1 MTVNEDSFTNW
12 KNREEIAESMIPIIG
27 KLHRERDVTVLLHS
41 RSLVNKSVVSILK
54 THRFA
59 RQIAGEELSVTET
72 FPFLQA
78 LTTLDLGPSQI
89 DIGMLAATY
98 KADDQGL
105 SVADFTARAVAGA
118 TGPDKIERREPRDV
132 VLYGFGRIGRLLAR
146 LLIEKSGS
154 GNGLRLRAIVVR
166 KGAGQDIVKRASLL
180 RRDSIHGQFHG
191 TITVDE
197 ANNKI
202 IANGNE
208 IAMIYADDPAAVD
221 YTAYGI
227 KDAILIDN
235 TGRWRDREGLSN
247 HLRPGIAKVVL
258 TAPGK
263 GDVPNIVHGV
273 NHDSIKPDEQILSC
287 ASCTTNAIVP
297 PLKAMADEYGVL
309 RGHVETVHSF
319 TNDQNLL
326 DNYHKSDRRGRSA
339 PLNMVITETG
349 AASAVAKALPDLEAT
364 ITGSSI
370 RVPVPDVSIA
380 ILNLQLAR
388 ETTREDVLDHL
399 RQVSLTSPLKRQ
411 IDFTTA
417 PDAVS
422 SDFIGSRHASIVDAG
437 ATKVEGDNAIL
448 YLWYDNEFG
457 YSCQVVRVVQYVSG
471 VEYPTFRPR
480 PPDPG
485 PRPFGSALPPCRWE
499 GGAVLPPGTS
509 VRSAL
514 QVEPVPV
521 CRVRGCV
528 AEAVVDVSHIGVAVG
543 GVGQE
548 AAEVRTAPV
557 GLPDRLGLHPSAE
570 AVSAVLGQHT
580 GAVVLGI
587 TRAVAGDDEFG
598 EPGDRAV
605 GGVDGDDGVQL
616 VAALGDG
623 LRRGPDPV
631 HVPGHGGVV
640 GVVHG
645 HVVHGAAGGG
655 EGPGEVVGDGAL
667 P

>member
-1 MTVNEDSFTNW
+1 MTVNDDSFTDW

-27 KLHRERDVTVLLHS
+27 KLHREQDVTVLLHS

-72 FPFLQA
+72 LPFLQA

-98 KADDQGL
+98 KTDDRGL
-105 SVADFTARAVAGA
+105 TVEAFTAEAVAGA
-118 TGPDKIERREPRDV
+118 TGANKIEGCEGRDV
-132 VLYGFGRIGRLLAR
+132 VLYGFGRIGRLVAR
-146 LLIEKSGS
+146 LLIEKAGS

-166 KGAGQDIVKRASLL
+166 PGGGRAAEDVVKRASLL
-180 RRDSIHGQFHG
+180 RRDSIHGQFQG

-197 ANNKI
+197 ANNTI
-202 IANGNE
+202 VANGNA
-208 IAMIYADDPAAVD
+208 IRVIYANDPSEVD

-235 TGRWRDREGLSN
+235 TGKWRDREGLSK
-247 HLRPGIAKVVL
+247 HLRPGIDKVVL

-273 NHDSIKPDEQILSC
+273 NHDTIKPDEQILSC

-297 PLKAMADEYGVL
+297 PLKAMDDEYGVL

-326 DNYHKSDRRGRSA
+326 DNYHKADRRGRSA

-349 AASAVAKALPDLEAT
+349 AASAVAKALPDLKAP

-380 ILNLQLAR
+380 ILSLRLGR
-388 ETTREDVLDHL
+388 ETTREEVLEYL
-399 RQVSLTSPLKRQ
+399 RDVSLNSPLKRQ

-422 SDFIGSRHASIVDAG
+422 MDFVGSRHASIVDAG
-437 ATKVEGDNAIL
+437 ATKVDGDNAIL

-457 YSCQVVRVVQYVSG
+457 YSCQVIRVVQHVSG
-471 VEYPTFRPR
+471 VEYPTYP
-480 PPDPG
+480 
-485 PRPFGSALPPCRWE
+485 
-499 GGAVLPPGTS
+499 
-509 VRSAL
+509 
-514 QVEPVPV
+514 
-521 CRVRGCV
+521 
-528 AEAVVDVSHIGVAVG
+528 
-543 GVGQE
+543 
-548 AAEVRTAPV
+548 APV
-557 GLPDRLGLHPSAE
+557 H
-570 AVSAVLGQHT
+570 
-580 GAVVLGI
+580 
-587 TRAVAGDDEFG
+587 
-598 EPGDRAV
+598 
-605 GGVDGDDGVQL
+605 
-616 VAALGDG
+616 
-623 LRRGPDPV
+623 
-631 HVPGHGGVV
+631 
-640 GVVHG
+640 
-645 HVVHGAAGGG
+645 
-655 EGPGEVVGDGAL
+655 
-667 P
+667 

>member
-1 MTVNEDSFTNW
+1 MTDNDGSFTHW
-12 KNREEIAESMIPIIG
+12 KHREEIAESMIPMIG

-59 RQIAGEELSVTET
+59 RQIAGAELSVTET
-72 FPFLQA
+72 LPFLQA

-89 DIGMLAATY
+89 DLGMLAATY
-98 KADDQGL
+98 KEDDRGL
-105 SVADFTARAVAGA
+105 SVREFTAEAVAGA
-118 TGPDKIERREPRDV
+118 TGADKSERREPRDV
-132 VLYGFGRIGRLLAR
+132 VLYGFGRIGRLVAR

-166 KGAGQDIVKRASLL
+166 GGGRVGEDLVKRASLL
-180 RRDSIHGQFHG
+180 RRDSVHGQFQG

-197 ANNKI
+197 ASGTI
-202 IANGNE
+202 TANGNT
-208 IAMIYADDPAAVD
+208 IKVIHADDPSQVD
-221 YTAYGI
+221 YTAHGI

-235 TGRWRDREGLSN
+235 TGKWRDREGLSQ
-247 HLRPGIAKVVL
+247 HLRPGIDKVVL

-273 NHDSIKPDEQILSC
+273 NHDTIKPDERVLSC

-297 PLKAMADEYGVL
+297 PLKAMDDEFGVE

-326 DNYHKSDRRGRSA
+326 DNYHKSERRGRSA
-339 PLNMVITETG
+339 PLNMVLTETG
-349 AASAVAKALPDLEAT
+349 AASAVAKALPDLKAR

-388 ETTREDVLDHL
+388 ETSREEVLDHL
-399 RQVSLTSPLKRQ
+399 REVSLTSPLKRQ

-422 SDFIGSRHASIVDAG
+422 SDFVGSRHASIVDAG

-471 VEYPTFRPR
+471 VEYPTYPA
-480 PPDPG
+480 P
-485 PRPFGSALPPCRWE
+485 
-499 GGAVLPPGTS
+499 
-509 VRSAL
+509 
-514 QVEPVPV
+514 
-521 CRVRGCV
+521 
-528 AEAVVDVSHIGVAVG
+528 
-543 GVGQE
+543 
-548 AAEVRTAPV
+548 AA
-557 GLPDRLGLHPSAE
+557 
-570 AVSAVLGQHT
+570 
-580 GAVVLGI
+580 
-587 TRAVAGDDEFG
+587 
-598 EPGDRAV
+598 
-605 GGVDGDDGVQL
+605 
-616 VAALGDG
+616 
-623 LRRGPDPV
+623 
-631 HVPGHGGVV
+631 
-640 GVVHG
+640 
-645 HVVHGAAGGG
+645 
-655 EGPGEVVGDGAL
+655 
-667 P
+667 

>member
-1 MTVNEDSFTNW
+1 MTTTVDSFTNW

-27 KLHRERDVTVLLHS
+27 KLHRERDVTILLHS

-72 FPFLQA
+72 LPFLRA

-98 KADDQGL
+98 RADGRGL
-105 SVADFTARAVAGA
+105 SVEEFTAEAVAGA
-118 TGPDKIERREPRDV
+118 TGENKIKCREPRDV

-146 LLIEKSGS
+146 LLIEKTGS

-166 KGAGQDIVKRASLL
+166 KAAGQDLVKRASLL
-180 RRDSIHGQFHG
+180 RRDSIHGQFQG

-208 IAMIYADDPAAVD
+208 IQVIYSDDPTAVD

-227 KDAILIDN
+227 KNAILIDN
-235 TGRWRDREGLSN
+235 TGRWRDREGLSK
-247 HLRPGIAKVVL
+247 HLRPGVDKVVL

-273 NHDSIKPDEQILSC
+273 NHETIKPDERILSC

-349 AASAVAKALPDLEAT
+349 AASAVAKALPDLDAK

-388 ETTREDVLDHL
+388 ETTREEVLDYL
-399 RQVSLTSPLKRQ
+399 RNVSLTSPLKRQ
-411 IDFTTA
+411 IDFISA

-422 SDFIGSRHASIVDAG
+422 SDFIGSRNASIVDAG

-457 YSCQVVRVVQYVSG
+457 YSCQVVRVVQHVSG
-471 VEYPTFRPR
+471 VEYPTYPA
-480 PPDPG
+480 P
-485 PRPFGSALPPCRWE
+485 
-499 GGAVLPPGTS
+499 AV
-509 VRSAL
+509 
-514 QVEPVPV
+514 
-521 CRVRGCV
+521 
-528 AEAVVDVSHIGVAVG
+528 
-543 GVGQE
+543 
-548 AAEVRTAPV
+548 
-557 GLPDRLGLHPSAE
+557 
-570 AVSAVLGQHT
+570 
-580 GAVVLGI
+580 
-587 TRAVAGDDEFG
+587 
-598 EPGDRAV
+598 
-605 GGVDGDDGVQL
+605 
-616 VAALGDG
+616 
-623 LRRGPDPV
+623 
-631 HVPGHGGVV
+631 
-640 GVVHG
+640 
-645 HVVHGAAGGG
+645 
-655 EGPGEVVGDGAL
+655 
-667 P
+667 

>member
-1 MTVNEDSFTNW
+1 MTVNDDVFTNW
-12 KNREEIAESMIPIIG
+12 KHREEIAESMIPIIG

-41 RSLVNKSVVSILK
+41 RSLVNKSVISILK
-54 THRFA
+54 AHRFA

-72 FPFLQA
+72 LPFLHA
-78 LTTLDLGPSQI
+78 LTALDLGPSQI

-98 KADDQGL
+98 RNDDRGL
-105 SVADFTARAVAGA
+105 SVAEFTAQAVAGA
-118 TGPDKIERREPRDV
+118 TGADKIDRRASRDV

-146 LLIEKSGS
+146 LLIEKAGS
-154 GNGLRLRAIVVR
+154 GNGLRLRAVVVR
-166 KGAGQDIVKRASLL
+166 RAAGQDLVKRASLL
-180 RRDSIHGQFHG
+180 RRDSIHGQFQG

-197 ANNKI
+197 ANSTI

-208 IAMIYADDPAAVD
+208 IKVIYSDDPTSVD

-227 KDAILIDN
+227 KDAVLIDN
-235 TGRWRDREGLSN
+235 TGRWRDREGLSQ
-247 HLRPGIAKVVL
+247 HLRPGIDKVIL

-263 GDVPNIVHGV
+263 GDVPNVVHGV
-273 NHDSIKPDEQILSC
+273 NHDMIKPDERIISC

-388 ETTREDVLDHL
+388 ETSREEVLDHL
-399 RQVSLTSPLKRQ
+399 RDVSLTSPLKRQ
-411 IDFTTA
+411 IDFTSA

-422 SDFIGSRHASIVDAG
+422 NDFIGSRHASIVDAG

-457 YSCQVVRVVQYVSG
+457 YSCQVVRVVQHVSG
-471 VEYPTFRPR
+471 AEYPTFP
-480 PPDPG
+480 
-485 PRPFGSALPPCRWE
+485 
-499 GGAVLPPGTS
+499 
-509 VRSAL
+509 
-514 QVEPVPV
+514 
-521 CRVRGCV
+521 
-528 AEAVVDVSHIGVAVG
+528 
-543 GVGQE
+543 
-548 AAEVRTAPV
+548 APV
-557 GLPDRLGLHPSAE
+557 A
-570 AVSAVLGQHT
+570 
-580 GAVVLGI
+580 
-587 TRAVAGDDEFG
+587 
-598 EPGDRAV
+598 
-605 GGVDGDDGVQL
+605 
-616 VAALGDG
+616 
-623 LRRGPDPV
+623 
-631 HVPGHGGVV
+631 
-640 GVVHG
+640 
-645 HVVHGAAGGG
+645 
-655 EGPGEVVGDGAL
+655 
-667 P
+667 

>member
-1 MTVNEDSFTNW
+1 MTVNDDVFTDW
-12 KNREEIAESMIPIIG
+12 KNREELAESMIPIIG
-27 KLHRERDVTVLLHS
+27 RLHRERDVTVLLHS

-59 RQIAGEELSVTET
+59 RQIAGEELSITET

-78 LTTLDLGPSQI
+78 LTALDLGPSQI
-89 DIGMLAATY
+89 DLGLLAAAY
-98 KADDQGL
+98 RADDRGL
-105 SVADFTARAVAGA
+105 SVEEFTAEAVAGA
-118 TGPDKIERREPRDV
+118 TGESKLERQAPRDV

-146 LLIEKSGS
+146 LLVEKAG
-154 GNGLRLRAIVVR
+154 GLRLRAIVVR
-166 KGAGQDIVKRASLL
+166 SGGADDLVKRASLL
-180 RRDSIHGQFHG
+180 RRDSIHGQFQG

-197 ANNKI
+197 ATNTI
-202 IANGNE
+202 VANGNA
-208 IAMIYADDPAAVD
+208 IQVIYSNDPSEVD

-227 KDAILIDN
+227 NDAILIDN
-235 TGRWRDREGLSN
+235 TGRWRDREGLSK

-273 NHDSIKPDEQILSC
+273 NHDTIKPDEQIISC

-297 PLKAMADEYGVL
+297 PLKAMEDEYGVL

-326 DNYHKSDRRGRSA
+326 DNYHKADRRGRSA

-349 AASAVAKALPDLEAT
+349 AASAVAKALPDLKAK

-399 RQVSLTSPLKRQ
+399 RDVSLTSPLKRQ
-411 IDFTTA
+411 IDFIDS

-457 YSCQVVRVVQYVSG
+457 YSCQVVRVVQHVSG
-471 VEYPTFRPR
+471 VEYPTFPR
-480 PPDPG
+480 P
-485 PRPFGSALPPCRWE
+485 
-499 GGAVLPPGTS
+499 
-509 VRSAL
+509 
-514 QVEPVPV
+514 
-521 CRVRGCV
+521 
-528 AEAVVDVSHIGVAVG
+528 
-543 GVGQE
+543 
-548 AAEVRTAPV
+548 AA
-557 GLPDRLGLHPSAE
+557 
-570 AVSAVLGQHT
+570 
-580 GAVVLGI
+580 
-587 TRAVAGDDEFG
+587 
-598 EPGDRAV
+598 
-605 GGVDGDDGVQL
+605 
-616 VAALGDG
+616 
-623 LRRGPDPV
+623 
-631 HVPGHGGVV
+631 
-640 GVVHG
+640 
-645 HVVHGAAGGG
+645 
-655 EGPGEVVGDGAL
+655 
-667 P
+667 

>member
-1 MTVNEDSFTNW
+1 MTVNDDSFTNW
-12 KNREEIAESMIPIIG
+12 KNREETAEAMIPIIG

-72 FPFLQA
+72 MPFLQA
-78 LTTLDLGPSQI
+78 LAALDLGASQI

-98 KADDQGL
+98 KSDDRGL
-105 SVADFTARAVAGA
+105 SVAEFTAEAVAGA
-118 TGPDKIERREPRDV
+118 TGANKIEHGAGRDV
-132 VLYGFGRIGRLLAR
+132 VLYGFGRIGRLVAR

-166 KGAGQDIVKRASLL
+166 GGGGRAGEDLVKRASLL
-180 RRDSIHGQFHG
+180 RRDSIHGQFQG

-197 ANNKI
+197 ANSAI

-208 IAMIYADDPAAVD
+208 IKVIYADDPTSVD

-235 TGRWRDREGLSN
+235 TGKWRDREGLSK
-247 HLRPGIAKVVL
+247 HLRPGIDKVVL

-273 NHDSIKPDEQILSC
+273 NHDTLKPDEQILSC

-297 PLKAMADEYGVL
+297 PLKAMEDEYGVL

-349 AASAVAKALPDLEAT
+349 AASAVAKALPDLKAR

-388 ETTREDVLDHL
+388 ETTREEVLDYL
-399 RQVSLTSPLKRQ
+399 RNVSLTSPLKRQ

-457 YSCQVVRVVQYVSG
+457 YSCQVIRVVQYVSG
-471 VEYPTFRPR
+471 VEYPTYPA
-480 PPDPG
+480 P
-485 PRPFGSALPPCRWE
+485 
-499 GGAVLPPGTS
+499 AV
-509 VRSAL
+509 
-514 QVEPVPV
+514 
-521 CRVRGCV
+521 
-528 AEAVVDVSHIGVAVG
+528 
-543 GVGQE
+543 
-548 AAEVRTAPV
+548 
-557 GLPDRLGLHPSAE
+557 
-570 AVSAVLGQHT
+570 
-580 GAVVLGI
+580 
-587 TRAVAGDDEFG
+587 
-598 EPGDRAV
+598 
-605 GGVDGDDGVQL
+605 
-616 VAALGDG
+616 
-623 LRRGPDPV
+623 
-631 HVPGHGGVV
+631 
-640 GVVHG
+640 
-645 HVVHGAAGGG
+645 
-655 EGPGEVVGDGAL
+655 
-667 P
+667 

>member
-1 MTVNEDSFTNW
+1 MTVNDDSFTNW

-72 FPFLQA
+72 LPFLKA

-89 DIGMLAATY
+89 DIGMLAAMYRT
-98 KADDQGL
+98 DDRGL
-105 SVADFTARAVAGA
+105 SVAEFTAGAVAGA
-118 TGPDKIERREPRDV
+118 TGADKIECREPRDV

-146 LLIEKSGS
+146 LLIEKAGS

-166 KGAGQDIVKRASLL
+166 KAAGQDIVKRASLL
-180 RRDSIHGQFHG
+180 RRDSIHGQFQG

-208 IAMIYADDPAAVD
+208 IKVIYSDDPTTVD

-227 KDAILIDN
+227 KDAVLIDN
-235 TGRWRDREGLSN
+235 TGRWRDREGLSQ
-247 HLRPGIAKVVL
+247 HLRPGVAKVVL

-263 GDVPNIVHGV
+263 GDVPNVVHGV
-273 NHDSIKPDEQILSC
+273 NHDMIKPDEQIISC

-309 RGHVETVHSF
+309 RGHVETIHSF

-326 DNYHKSDRRGRSA
+326 DNYHSSDRRGRSA

-349 AASAVAKALPDLEAT
+349 AASAVAKALPDLDAT

-380 ILNLQLAR
+380 ILSLKLGR
-388 ETTREDVLDHL
+388 ETTRTEVLDHL
-399 RQVSLTSPLKRQ
+399 REVSLTSPLKRQ

-437 ATKVEGDNAIL
+437 PTQVDGDNAIL

-457 YSCQVVRVVQYVSG
+457 YSCQVVRVVQHVSG
-471 VEYPTFRPR
+471 VEYPTF
-480 PPDPG
+480 
-485 PRPFGSALPPCRWE
+485 
-499 GGAVLPPGTS
+499 
-509 VRSAL
+509 
-514 QVEPVPV
+514 PVPV
-521 CRVRGCV
+521 
-528 AEAVVDVSHIGVAVG
+528 
-543 GVGQE
+543 
-548 AAEVRTAPV
+548 
-557 GLPDRLGLHPSAE
+557 L
-570 AVSAVLGQHT
+570 
-580 GAVVLGI
+580 
-587 TRAVAGDDEFG
+587 
-598 EPGDRAV
+598 
-605 GGVDGDDGVQL
+605 
-616 VAALGDG
+616 
-623 LRRGPDPV
+623 
-631 HVPGHGGVV
+631 
-640 GVVHG
+640 
-645 HVVHGAAGGG
+645 
-655 EGPGEVVGDGAL
+655 
-667 P
+667 

>member
-1 MTVNEDSFTNW
+1 MTVNDDSFTNW

-72 FPFLQA
+72 LPFLQA
-78 LTTLDLGPSQI
+78 LAALDLGPSQI

-98 KADDQGL
+98 KTDGRGL
-105 SVADFTARAVAGA
+105 SVAEFTAEAVIGA
-118 TGPDKIERREPRDV
+118 TAADKIERREPRDV
-132 VLYGFGRIGRLLAR
+132 VLYGFGRIGRLVAR
-146 LLIEKSGS
+146 LLIEKAGS

-166 KGAGQDIVKRASLL
+166 GGGGRADEDLVKRASLL
-180 RRDSIHGQFHG
+180 RRDSIHGQFQG

-197 ANNKI
+197 ANSTI

-208 IAMIYADDPAAVD
+208 IKVIYANDPSEVD
-221 YTAYGI
+221 YTAHGI
-227 KDAILIDN
+227 KGAILIDN
-235 TGRWRDREGLSN
+235 TGKWRDREGLSK
-247 HLRPGIAKVVL
+247 HLRPGIDKVVL

-273 NHDSIKPDEQILSC
+273 NHDTIKPDEQILSC

-326 DNYHKSDRRGRSA
+326 DNYHSSDRRGRSA

-349 AASAVAKALPDLEAT
+349 AASAVAKALPGLKAP

-380 ILNLQLAR
+380 ILSLRLGR
-388 ETTREDVLDHL
+388 ETTREEVLDYL
-399 RQVSLTSPLKRQ
+399 RNVSLTSTLKRQ

-437 ATKVEGDNAIL
+437 ATKVDGDNAIL

-457 YSCQVVRVVQYVSG
+457 YSCQVIRVVQHVSG
-471 VEYPTFRPR
+471 VEYPTYPA
-480 PPDPG
+480 P
-485 PRPFGSALPPCRWE
+485 
-499 GGAVLPPGTS
+499 AV
-509 VRSAL
+509 
-514 QVEPVPV
+514 
-521 CRVRGCV
+521 
-528 AEAVVDVSHIGVAVG
+528 
-543 GVGQE
+543 
-548 AAEVRTAPV
+548 
-557 GLPDRLGLHPSAE
+557 
-570 AVSAVLGQHT
+570 
-580 GAVVLGI
+580 
-587 TRAVAGDDEFG
+587 
-598 EPGDRAV
+598 
-605 GGVDGDDGVQL
+605 
-616 VAALGDG
+616 
-623 LRRGPDPV
+623 
-631 HVPGHGGVV
+631 
-640 GVVHG
+640 
-645 HVVHGAAGGG
+645 
-655 EGPGEVVGDGAL
+655 
-667 P
+667 

>member
-1 MTVNEDSFTNW
+1 MPVNEDSFTNW
-12 KNREEIAESMIPIIG
+12 KTREEIAESMIPMIG

-59 RQIAGEELSVTET
+59 RQIAGEELSVIET
-72 FPFLQA
+72 LPYLRT

-89 DIGMLAATY
+89 DIGMLAATHRG
-98 KADDQGL
+98 DERGL
-105 SVADFTARAVAGA
+105 TVEEFTAEAVAGA
-118 TGPDKIERREPRDV
+118 TGADKIERREGRDV
-132 VLYGFGRIGRLLAR
+132 VLYGFGRIGRLVAR
-146 LLIEKSGS
+146 LLIEKAGS

-166 KGAGQDIVKRASLL
+166 RGGGRPVEDLVKRASLL
-180 RRDSIHGQFHG
+180 RRDSIHGQFQG

-197 ANNKI
+197 ASNTI

-208 IAMIYADDPAAVD
+208 IKVIYAGDPSEVD

-235 TGRWRDREGLSN
+235 TGKWRDREGLSQ
-247 HLRPGIAKVVL
+247 HLRPGIDKVVL

-273 NHDSIKPDEQILSC
+273 NHDTIKPDEQILSC

-326 DNYHKSDRRGRSA
+326 DNYHKADRRGRSA

-349 AASAVAKALPDLEAT
+349 AASAVAKALPDLTAP

-380 ILNLQLAR
+380 ILSLRLGR
-388 ETTREDVLDHL
+388 ETTRTEVLDYL
-399 RQVSLTSPLKRQ
+399 RDVSLTSPLKRQ

-422 SDFIGSRHASIVDAG
+422 SDFMGSRHASIIDAG
-437 ATKVEGDNAIL
+437 ATKVDGDNAIL

-457 YSCQVVRVVQYVSG
+457 YSCQVVRVVQHVSG
-471 VEYPTFRPR
+471 VESPTYPAP
-480 PPDPG
+480 
-485 PRPFGSALPPCRWE
+485 
-499 GGAVLPPGTS
+499 AV
-509 VRSAL
+509 
-514 QVEPVPV
+514 
-521 CRVRGCV
+521 
-528 AEAVVDVSHIGVAVG
+528 
-543 GVGQE
+543 
-548 AAEVRTAPV
+548 
-557 GLPDRLGLHPSAE
+557 
-570 AVSAVLGQHT
+570 
-580 GAVVLGI
+580 
-587 TRAVAGDDEFG
+587 
-598 EPGDRAV
+598 
-605 GGVDGDDGVQL
+605 
-616 VAALGDG
+616 
-623 LRRGPDPV
+623 
-631 HVPGHGGVV
+631 
-640 GVVHG
+640 
-645 HVVHGAAGGG
+645 
-655 EGPGEVVGDGAL
+655 
-667 P
+667 

>member
-1 MTVNEDSFTNW
+1 
-12 KNREEIAESMIPIIG
+12 
-27 KLHRERDVTVLLHS
+27 
-41 RSLVNKSVVSILK
+41 VVSILK

-72 FPFLQA
+72 LPFLKA

-98 KADDQGL
+98 RADDSGL
-105 SVADFTARAVAGA
+105 SVEEFTARSVAGA
-118 TGPDKIERREPRDV
+118 TGANKIERCEPRDV

-146 LLIEKSGS
+146 LLIEKAGS

-166 KGAGQDIVKRASLL
+166 KGAGQDIDIVKRASLL

-197 ANNKI
+197 ANGTI

-208 IAMIYADDPAAVD
+208 IKVIYSGDPTSVD

-235 TGRWRDREGLSN
+235 TGRWRDREGLSK

-263 GDVPNIVHGV
+263 GDVPNVVHGV
-273 NHDSIKPDEQILSC
+273 NHDMIKPDEQILSC

-326 DNYHKSDRRGRSA
+326 DNYHDSDRRGRSA

-349 AASAVAKALPDLEAT
+349 AASAVAKALPDLKAR

-370 RVPVPDVSIA
+370 RVPVPNVSIA
-380 ILNLQLAR
+380 ILNLRLAR
-388 ETTREDVLDHL
+388 ETTREEVLDHL
-399 RQVSLTSPLKRQ
+399 RDVSLTSPLKRQ
-411 IDFTTA
+411 IDFISA

-422 SDFIGSRHASIVDAG
+422 SDFIGSRHSSIIDAG
-437 ATKVEGDNAIL
+437 ALKVEGDDAIL

-457 YSCQVVRVVQYVSG
+457 YSCQVIRVVQHVSG
-471 VEYPTFRPR
+471 VEYPTY
-480 PPDPG
+480 
-485 PRPFGSALPPCRWE
+485 
-499 GGAVLPPGTS
+499 
-509 VRSAL
+509 
-514 QVEPVPV
+514 PVPV
-521 CRVRGCV
+521 
-528 AEAVVDVSHIGVAVG
+528 A
-543 GVGQE
+543 
-548 AAEVRTAPV
+548 
-557 GLPDRLGLHPSAE
+557 
-570 AVSAVLGQHT
+570 
-580 GAVVLGI
+580 
-587 TRAVAGDDEFG
+587 
-598 EPGDRAV
+598 
-605 GGVDGDDGVQL
+605 
-616 VAALGDG
+616 
-623 LRRGPDPV
+623 
-631 HVPGHGGVV
+631 
-640 GVVHG
+640 
-645 HVVHGAAGGG
+645 
-655 EGPGEVVGDGAL
+655 
-667 P
+667 